1 MHRLTRH
8 QFRAQQALVASLG
21 ALLTLGA
28 CGGGVDKKPARA
40 PDSAAAMVVAV
51 MPIVREPLRPRAG
64 ARAERIDVRRDT
76 TTYGTGV
83 AVVTFA
89 GGDTLVVS
97 DSAIR
102 AWKLGDGTVVAVSGT
117 DGAGGYEREGQSL
130 TVIDL
135 ASGSRRRVLAD
146 YYQIVQVEMVAAD
159 GHAALLVHMRDG
171 GQGSLHVAVV
181 DPKRGVV
188 FRTRNAIGSIAD
200 GRILVAGYGDSD
212 TPVDFGDR
220 RTPLRVDTLTAA
232 AVDTL
237 SLMVVP
243 RSPT

>member
-1 MHRLTRH
+1 M
-8 QFRAQQALVASLG
+8 
-21 ALLTLGA
+21 
-28 CGGGVDKKPARA
+28 
-40 PDSAAAMVVAV
+40 
-51 MPIVREPLRPRAG
+51 
-64 ARAERIDVRRDT
+64 
-76 TTYGTGV
+76 
-83 AVVTFA
+83 
-89 GGDTLVVS
+89 
-97 DSAIR
+97 
-102 AWKLGDGTVVAVSGT
+102 
-117 DGAGGYEREGQSL
+117 
-130 TVIDL
+130 IDL